1 MNLFI
6 QKRNR
11 KVKNITNTD
20 KLLVAGIAKPQS
32 FLDIYRLQMMYV
44 WFSGSS
50 SFQRKDI
57 LDIKNKS
64 LKRSSLPL
72 RRITCDYREE
82 FSDQLLFTNKSQFLK
97 EMSNLEKQL

>member
-1 MNLFI
+1 
-6 QKRNR
+6 
-11 KVKNITNTD
+11 
-20 KLLVAGIAKPQS
+20 
-32 FLDIYRLQMMYV
+32 MYV

-72 RRITCDYREE
+72 RRIICDYREE
-82 FSDQLLFTNKSQFLK
+82 YL
-97 EMSNLEKQL
+97 